1 MDMQWKICQ
10 FISEVKIIRMMLV
23 EDDPLQL
30 RLLKVVINHA
40 EGLTLVGAYTD
51 AKAALDALDDVR
63 PDILLSDIELAGM
76 SGLELIRHA
85 SEKLPSL
92 DIIALTVHEDAA
104 TVFEAIKAGASGYL
118 LKPLTGPE
126 LVSAIFDTEGGGS
139 RMTPKIARM
148 VILYMQGEVAD
159 AALQPTAREVEI
171 LRKIEIG
178 RTYKEIARDVG
189 LSVHTVNSHVKR
201 VFGKLHA
208 RNKQEAVF
216 FAKKRGIL

>member
-1 MDMQWKICQ
+1 MKT
-10 FISEVKIIRMMLV
+10 IRLMLV
-23 EDDPLQL
+23 EDDVLQL
-30 RLLKVVINHA
+30 EQLKAVIA
-40 EGLTLVGAYTD
+40 SIPELTLTGAYTD
-51 AKAALDALDDVR
+51 AKVALEALDDIR
-63 PDILLSDIELAGM
+63 PDVLLSDIGLPGM
-76 SGLELIRHA
+76 SGLQLMRRA
-85 SEKLPSL
+85 KEKIPSL

-118 LKPLTGPE
+118 LKTSSVTE
-126 LVSAIFDTEGGGS
+126 LVNAIFDTEEGGS

-148 VILYMQGEVAD
+148 VIMYMQGEAAD
-159 AALQPTAREVEI
+159 AALQPTVREVEI
-171 LRKIEIG
+171 LRKVEIG
-178 RTYKEIARDVG
+178 RTYKEIADEIG

>member
-1 MDMQWKICQ
+1 MDTQWKMCE
-10 FISEVKIIRMMLV
+10 FSNVMKAIRIMLV

-30 RLLKVVINHA
+30 GLLKAVIDRA
-40 EGLTLVGAYTD
+40 EGLTLAGAYTN
-51 AKAALDALDDVR
+51 ATGALDALVDIR
-63 PDILLSDIELAGM
+63 PDILLSDIEMAGM
-76 SGLELIRHA
+76 SGLELIRRA

-126 LVSAIFDTEGGGS
+126 LVNAIFDTEGGGS

-148 VILYMQGEVAD
+148 VILYMQGEVTE

-178 RTYKEIARDVG
+178 RTYKEIADEVG